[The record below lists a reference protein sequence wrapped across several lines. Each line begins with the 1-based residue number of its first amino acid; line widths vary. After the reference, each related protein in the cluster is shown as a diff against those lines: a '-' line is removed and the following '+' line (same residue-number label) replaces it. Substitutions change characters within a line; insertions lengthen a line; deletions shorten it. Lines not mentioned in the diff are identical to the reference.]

1 MGSIT
6 NNQLAMFSTEEL
18 IAFGGIPDCRTS
30 GVRSSGRIRA
40 QPNADATQL
49 ERAMMI
55 AQRRD
60 EFQGQGK
67 NLNLEFSVLNFSDSD
82 IIARAEKMGV
92 SLGPDEGSKITSVRM
107 IKETEIN
114 RTLTMLKKVES
125 VVDQE
130 LDPHNM
136 LVSRVSDL
144 CEDLVENED
153 TIDTVHVAMD
163 SNVSKQKQTRTRK
176 NYSGTTVRRSTRVK
190 TKKPFK

>member
-1 MGSIT
+1 MIT
-6 NNQLAMFSTEEL
+6 
-18 IAFGGIPDCRTS
+18 
-30 GVRSSGRIRA
+30 
-40 QPNADATQL
+40 
-49 ERAMMI
+49 
-55 AQRRD
+55 QRRD
-60 EFQGQGK
+60 EFHGQDK
-67 NLNLEFSVLNFSDSD
+67 NQNLEFSVLNFSDSD
-82 IIARAEKMGV
+82 IITRAEKIGV
-92 SLGPDEGSKITSVRM
+92 SLGPDEGSKVTSVRM

-163 SNVSKQKQTRTRK
+163 SNVSKQKKTRTRK

-190 TKKPFK
+190 TKKTFK